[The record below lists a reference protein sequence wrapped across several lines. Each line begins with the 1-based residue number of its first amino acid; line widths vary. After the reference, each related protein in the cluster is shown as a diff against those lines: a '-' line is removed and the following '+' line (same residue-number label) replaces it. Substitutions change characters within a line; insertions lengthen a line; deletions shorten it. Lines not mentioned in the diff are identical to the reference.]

1 MEVWYTSAVLARCTL
16 TIGKT
21 VITARENVGR
31 FAKGIKGHM
40 EKKRRIWEAGVGRKL
55 EKPRQATFAVGSRT

>member
-16 TIGKT
+16 TTGKT

-31 FAKGIKGHM
+31 LAKGIKGHM
-40 EKKRRIWEAGVGRKL
+40 GGKKGEFGKQELGENWRSHARPPL
-55 EKPRQATFAVGSRT
+55 Q

>member
-16 TIGKT
+16 TTGKT

-31 FAKGIKGHM
+31 LAKGIKGHM
-40 EKKRRIWEAGVGRKL
+40 GGKKKGEFGKQELGENWRSHARPPL
-55 EKPRQATFAVGSRT
+55 Q